1 MEKTDIKKRVHAYLF
16 RHTRITESASFMTES
31 EMDHYFGWV
40 QGSNMP
46 QVYVHLSGRE
56 VDDKL
61 LRHYKLRKDKEEEK
75 NDDKPK
81 RCPRCKEV
89 NDPKARYCNR
99 CGLAMGD
106 WINERSD
113 KSIIERLLS
122 DPDEYLQLREAYLRE
137 EKEAE
142 TCKVVDKMS

>member
-16 RHTRITESASFMTES
+16 RHTRITEAASFMTES

-61 LRHYKLRKDKEEEK
+61 LRHYKLKKSGRGGEGRRETEEVS
-75 NDDKPK
+75 
-81 RCPRCKEV
+81 EV
-89 NDPKARYCNR
+89 Q
-99 CGLAMGD
+99 GG
-106 WINERSD
+106 E
-113 KSIIERLLS
+113 
-122 DPDEYLQLREAYLRE
+122 
-137 EKEAE
+137 
-142 TCKVVDKMS
+142 